1 MSQSISLHKKRISVT
16 GGARGLG
23 NAFASSLVEAGAQV
37 AIADILVEEGN
48 DAAKSIGAQFF
59 DLDISDP
66 ARVSSCIEEV
76 IKRLGGIDGLV
87 NNAAIATGIG
97 GPGMTDIEV
106 EVWDKVMDVNVRGT
120 WLVSKASVPHLA
132 KCGNGK
138 ILNLASDTAL
148 WGATNLMHYVASRG
162 AVVAV
167 TRSMA
172 NELGKKGISVNCIAP
187 GLTEVEATEY
197 VPEERKQLYREN
209 RSLKRTQMPSDITGS
224 VLFFMSDASDFIT
237 GQCLPV
243 NGGFVMN

>member
-1 MSQSISLHKKRISVT
+1 
-16 GGARGLG
+16 
-23 NAFASSLVEAGAQV
+23 
-37 AIADILVEEGN
+37 
-48 DAAKSIGAQFF
+48 
-59 DLDISDP
+59 
-66 ARVSSCIEEV
+66 
-76 IKRLGGIDGLV
+76 
-87 NNAAIATGIG
+87 
-97 GPGMTDIEV
+97 
-106 EVWDKVMDVNVRGT
+106 MDVNVRGT

-148 WGATNLMHYVASRG
+148 WGATNLMHYVASKG
-162 AVVAV
+162 AIVAM

-172 NELGKKGISVNCIAP
+172 NELGEKGISVNCIAP

-209 RSLKRTQMPSDITGS
+209 RPLKRTQMPSDITGS
-224 VLFFMSDASDFIT
+224 VIFFMSDASDFIT

>member
-1 MSQSISLHKKRISVT
+1 MLPELHPLFIHFPIALFS
-16 GGARGLG
+16 A
-23 NAFASSLVEAGAQV
+23 
-37 AIADILVEEGN
+37 AI
-48 DAAKSIGAQFF
+48 FF
-59 DLDISDP
+59 DALFILLTKP
-66 ARVSSCIEEV
+66 ENLLVGWWVMLLALVSSA
-76 IKRLGGIDGLV
+76 
-87 NNAAIATGIG
+87 AAIATGIG

-106 EVWDKVMDVNVRGT
+106 EVWDKVMNVNVRGT

-148 WGATNLMHYVASRG
+148 WGATNLMHYVASKG
-162 AVVAV
+162 AVVAM

-172 NELGKKGISVNCIAP
+172 NELGEKGISVNCIAP

-224 VLFFMSDASDFIT
+224 VIFFMSDASDFIT

>member
-1 MSQSISLHKKRISVT
+1 MSQSISLHKKRILVT

-23 NAFASSLVEAGAQV
+23 KAFASSLVEAGAQV

-48 DAAKSIGAQFF
+48 ASAKSMDAEFF
-59 DLDISDP
+59 ELD
-66 ARVSSCIEEV
+66 VSNPRGVTSCIEEV

-106 EVWDKVMDVNVRGT
+106 KIWDQVMDVNVRGT
-120 WLVSKASVPHLA
+120 WLVSKAAVPHLA

-148 WGATNLMHYVASRG
+148 WGATNLMHYVASKG
-162 AVVAV
+162 AIVAM

-172 NELGKKGISVNCIAP
+172 NELGEKGISVNCIAP

-224 VLFFMSDASDFIT
+224 VIFFMSDSSDFIT

>member
-1 MSQSISLHKKRISVT
+1 MSQSISLHKKSILVT

-23 NAFASSLVEAGAQV
+23 KAFASSLVEAGAQV

-48 DAAKSIGAQFF
+48 ATANSIGAQFF
-59 DLDISDP
+59 EVDITDP
-66 ARVSSCIEEV
+66 SGVTSCIEEI

-106 EVWDKVMDVNVRGT
+106 EVWDKVMNVNVRGT
-120 WLVSKASVPHLA
+120 WLVSKAAVPHLA

-148 WGATNLMHYVASRG
+148 WGATNLMHYVASKG
-162 AVVAV
+162 AVVAM

-172 NELGKKGISVNCIAP
+172 NELGEKGISVNCIAP

-197 VPEERKQLYREN
+197 VPEERNSYIERI
-209 RSLKRTQMPSDITGS
+209 DH
-224 VLFFMSDASDFIT
+224 
-237 GQCLPV
+237 
-243 NGGFVMN
+243 

>member
-1 MSQSISLHKKRISVT
+1 MSQSISLQKKSILVT

-23 NAFASSLVEAGAQV
+23 KVFASSLVKAGAQV

-48 DAAKSIGAQFF
+48 ATANSIGAQFF
-59 DLDISDP
+59 ELDISDP
-66 ARVSSCIEEV
+66 GGVTGCIEEV
-76 IKRLGGIDGLV
+76 IKRLGGLDGLV

-148 WGATNLMHYVASRG
+148 WGATNLMHYVASKG
-162 AVVAV
+162 AVVAM

-172 NELGKKGISVNCIAP
+172 NELGEKGISVNCIAP

-224 VLFFMSDASDFIT
+224 VIFFMSDSSDFIT